1 MKHNLDVE
9 KEIDRIYY
17 WTHWDE
23 YENPTTNQCI
33 LAVYERYLK
42 RYLKYNDT
50 EKKEYL
56 LKLKKWIKD
65 TELPNEDDGDGYLY
79 KEYKEIERTI
89 DFLEGNSTI
98 IEDLKI
104 KNKKLKKEIRRLE
117 NEIEKNTELI
127 KEVEVWIKNM
137 EK

>member
-1 MKHNLDVE
+1 MQHNLDVE

-23 YENPTTNQCI
+23 YENPSTNQCI
-33 LAVYERYLK
+33 LARYEEYLK
-42 RYLKYNDT
+42 YYLKYNDT

-56 LKLKKWIKD
+56 LKLKKWIED
-65 TELPNEDDGDGYLY
+65 TELPNEDDDGYLY
-79 KEYKEIERTI
+79 KEYKGMERAI

-117 NEIEKNTELI
+117 NKIEKNTELI
-127 KEVEVWIKNM
+127 KEVEVWTKEN
-137 EK
+137 K